1 MSGLEGCGEGGVC
14 LPQAH
19 LGPPSPASSLG
30 WVPGLAPAQSGGR
43 GRIVYFDNIR
53 AFSPTGSCYFERL
66 RAGTM
71 VKLGNVAPEG
81 MCEAVRPRLQGEH
94 SWFTPYKM
102 KLQLGKEQRGATL

>member
-1 MSGLEGCGEGGVC
+1 MSGLEGCGEGGVR

-19 LGPPSPASSLG
+19 LGPPSPPSSLG
-30 WVPGLAPAQSGGR
+30 WVLRLAPAQSGGR
-43 GRIVYFDNIR
+43 GRTVYFDNIR
-53 AFSPTGSCYFERL
+53 AFSPTGSCYFEQS

-102 KLQLGKEQRGATL
+102 KLQLGKEQRGAAL